1 MQKRIE
7 NRVTLGLRF
16 PSFRR
21 AEIRPPF
28 VDREGTESPPRE
40 VIKLGGASESPNLS
54 RYTLDP
60 GWRGLRF
67 RYSEFQ
73 GFGRRIQPFLA
84 SSLVA
89 VIRRVSLELST
100 VVVRVCIIPSTYRF
114 YDPFYLVL
122 SCPLHRLFARS
133 KTRHRCKEGGRDF
146 CCAYPSINIS
156 SHSRSRTVTNNTR
169 YGSHVI
175 SYPSG
180 KPRRYEMW
188 LERGREI
195 CKQSYSE
202 GKHVTWKYEPDPWNL
217 RRHNSIKAA
226 RL

>member
-122 SCPLHRLFARS
+122 SSVTSSLRS
-133 KTRHRCKEGGRDF
+133 IE
-146 CCAYPSINIS
+146 NS
-156 SHSRSRTVTNNTR
+156 SS
-169 YGSHVI
+169 
-175 SYPSG
+175 
-180 KPRRYEMW
+180 
-188 LERGREI
+188 LQRGREGLRVSLD
-195 CKQSYSE
+195 KYFLPFAFTNRDEQYSIRFSRNFLSE
-202 GKHVTWKYEPDPWNL
+202 
-217 RRHNSIKAA
+217 R
-226 RL
+226 

>member
-89 VIRRVSLELST
+89 VIRRVSLE
-100 VVVRVCIIPSTYRF
+100 
-114 YDPFYLVL
+114 PFHDSRACVHHSVHVSFLRSVL
-122 SCPLHRLFARS
+122 SCSFLSVTSSLRS
-133 KTRHRCKEGGRDF
+133 IE
-146 CCAYPSINIS
+146 NS
-156 SHSRSRTVTNNTR
+156 SS
-169 YGSHVI
+169 
-175 SYPSG
+175 
-180 KPRRYEMW
+180 
-188 LERGREI
+188 LQRGREGFLLRVSLD
-195 CKQSYSE
+195 KYFLPFAFTNRDEQYSIRFSRNFLSE
-202 GKHVTWKYEPDPWNL
+202 
-217 RRHNSIKAA
+217 R
-226 RL
+226 